1 MCFIRYPVTKNEL
14 ESEIQTLMETIK
26 GYTSWSPTGSEALSE
41 MFLPLSTRI
50 NPEVTQNQ
58 TREEFHPYV
67 RRLSK
72 LSPENTE
79 DSGD

>member
-1 MCFIRYPVTKNEL
+1 MTKNEL
-14 ESEIQTLMETIK
+14 ESEIQNLMETIK
-26 GYTSWSPTGSEALSE
+26 GYTTWSPTGSEALSE

-50 NPEVTQNQ
+50 NPELTQNQ
-58 TREEFHPYV
+58 TNPYV